1 MQAGD
6 ILTPQPSTL
15 NYFPLEYPLLQHD
28 YISNFT
34 VRYLY
39 ITHSK
44 KHEDPKEKIVFSVG
58 EKNYGKALSLGISVV
73 VIIFFSQ
80 ILYTQ
85 KRKLY

>member
-6 ILTPQPSTL
+6 ILNPQPSTL

-28 YISNFT
+28 YISSFT

-44 KHEDPKEKIVFSVG
+44 KHEYPKEKNAFSVG
-58 EKNYGKALSLGISVV
+58 KKMMARPLVLE
-73 VIIFFSQ
+73 F
-80 ILYTQ
+80 
-85 KRKLY
+85 